1 METIFILSSIVLS
14 FAISL
19 GVGSSTIAIVNFFTA
34 IADGTIEPTERRM
47 MGVTYIILRLA
58 MVAIALMLITQY
70 MIGYLGFPTPFFGT
84 AHAVAAG
91 LVTVVLYV
99 NAVLMTYR
107 IMPSTFGPAI
117 QASSWY
123 TLGTLAALVPLS
135 ITSFSLTV
143 FVLAYLTA
151 IILFISII
159 NGVMGVLR
167 HMQLAQQKQE
177 P

>member
-1 METIFILSSIVLS
+1 MEIIFVLSSILLS

-47 MGVTYIILRLA
+47 MGVTYIILRVA

-70 MIGYLGFPTPFFGT
+70 MLGYVGVATPYFGT
-84 AHAVAAG
+84 THAVAMG
-91 LVTVVLYV
+91 IVTAVLYL

-123 TLGTLAALVPLS
+123 TLGTLAALIPVGVIAFPLS
-135 ITSFSLTV
+135 IFI
-143 FVLAYLTA
+143 LAYTTA
-151 IILFISII
+151 IILFISLI
-159 NGVMGVLR
+159 NGVMGWLR
-167 HMQLAQQKQE
+167 HRDLETQK
-177 P
+177 

>member
-1 METIFILSSIVLS
+1 METIFILSSILLS

-47 MGVTYIILRLA
+47 MGVTYIILRVA
-58 MVAIALMLITQY
+58 MVAIALMLVTQY
-70 MIGYLGFPTPFFGT
+70 MIGYLGVATPYFGT
-84 AHAVAAG
+84 THAIAAG
-91 LVTVVLYV
+91 AVTAVLYV

-123 TLGTLAALVPLS
+123 TLGTLAALIPLG
-135 ITSFSLTV
+135 ILSFSLPV
-143 FVLAYLTA
+143 FFLAYAAA
-151 IILFISII
+151 IILFISLI
-159 NGVMGVLR
+159 NGVMGWLR
-167 HMQLAQQKQE
+167 HRELATKKQ
-177 P
+177 